1 MTAEQDV
8 TDRRSIGRA
17 LAIFLQRR
25 SLAMLG
31 LGFASGLPYM
41 LIFDTLSVWLRDA
54 GLSLAVIGF
63 FSLATLSFS
72 FKFLWAPLVDRL
84 RLPLLGRMLGQRRS
98 WMLVCQLVTMVGL
111 WLVSGLN
118 PAANLGLMAA
128 LAVLVGFSTATH
140 DIAIDAW
147 RIEIGGTEG
156 QGPLAA
162 AVQWGYRVAMVVAGA
177 APLLLADSLGWNASY
192 AIMAAVMIVGVI
204 ATLAA
209 PRETEASLRPVPG
222 AETAQP
228 AALQTLEWAARFA
241 LLLLGALLL
250 GSGLSGDASLMSKVA
265 GGEALAEAW
274 SDKQTGVWLQLI
286 GVAAGLAV
294 VALAAWPIP
303 RLRTKPGAY
312 LAEALGA
319 PLAEF
324 LRRHRGVAGLILATI
339 CLYRVADFVLNI
351 MNPFYRD
358 LGFSLTEIAEV
369 RKVFGVIASMLGV
382 ALGGFLVARL
392 GLMRT
397 LVVGAFAGPLSN
409 LVFIGLAAQGHSIP
423 ALFAAIGLDN
433 LAGGVAGTALI
444 VYMSSLTSA
453 GFTATQYAM
462 FTSLYAL
469 PGKLIA
475 SQSGRLVEWA
485 AHAADAGGPFAG
497 LKALFV
503 RTTPESYVEAAGKL
517 GVTPHALGVGYAA
530 FFFYST
536 AIGVAAIGLSIA
548 VAVRTSATSSRS
560 RGKDAQVRSRH
571 TT

>member
-1 MTAEQDV
+1 MADSDGAQGV
-8 TDRRSIGRA
+8 GRRSAGQA

-84 RLPLLGRMLGQRRS
+84 RIPLLGRLLGQRRS

-147 RIEIGGTEG
+147 RIEIGGTDG

-177 APLLLADSLGWNASY
+177 APLLLADSLGWNAAY
-192 AIMAAVMIVGVI
+192 AIMAAVMVVGVI

-209 PRETEASLRPVPG
+209 PREAQASVRAVPG
-222 AETAQP
+222 AETAQAP
-228 AALQTLEWAARFA
+228 ALQALEWAARFA
-241 LLLLGALLL
+241 LLVLGALLL
-250 GSGLSGDASLMSKVA
+250 GSGLSGDASLLSKVA
-265 GGEALAEAW
+265 GGPALAEAW
-274 SDKQTGVWLQLI
+274 SDKQTGVWLQLV
-286 GVAAGLAV
+286 GVVAGLAV

-303 RLRTKPGAY
+303 RLRTRPGAY
-312 LAEALGA
+312 LSEALGA

-324 LRRHRGVAGLILATI
+324 LRRHRGIAGLILATI

-409 LVFIGLAAQGHSIP
+409 LVFIGLAAQGHSVP

-485 AHAADAGGPFAG
+485 AHRADTGGVFAG
-497 LKALFV
+497 LKGLFA
-503 RTTPESYVEAAGKL
+503 RTTPESYVEAATKL
-517 GVTPHALGVGYAA
+517 GVTPQALGVGYAS
-530 FFFYST
+530 FFLDST

-548 VAVRTSATSSRS
+548 VAVRTHRS
-560 RGKDAQVRSRH
+560 PAPPASPEEA
-571 TT
+571 